1 MSGPSHRTIRSE
13 RKAAA
18 ESSVY
23 DPSCTVTVVKTYLRR
38 NQTGR
43 RLPLRGMRTSARRP
57 TFLARPG
64 QRTQKLLRTTAWSF
78 CYPNSEEA
86 TKAQFRV
93 PSAVDRGHGK
103 TRALRSSLQNVKI
116 GPLIRTPQ
124 NAEVYT
130 SKLLASSCQ
139 SMAEGTTPEPL
150 TLNVSRLRN
159 LKRTRHS

>member
-38 NQTGR
+38 NQAGR

-93 PSAVDRGHGK
+93 PSAVDHGHGK

-116 GPLIRTPQ
+116 AGIILPKHGRRNNSRTIDPKCVTTTEFEK
-124 NAEVYT
+124 NT
-130 SKLLASSCQ
+130 SFVTIS
-139 SMAEGTTPEPL
+139 
-150 TLNVSRLRN
+150 
-159 LKRTRHS
+159 